1 MGAIGVTGETMF
13 SSIKVW
19 GAIALAA
26 FVTGLI
32 AFGKVM
38 KKQRDSARRTART
51 LKSTVQA
58 QRKTRVAKK
67 KAEKKLFSRVA
78 QIKKQLEKP
87 DEEFKGVGDLADLS
101 KRKRKPRVRK

>member
-1 MGAIGVTGETMF
+1 MF

-19 GAIALAA
+19 GAVALAA
-26 FVTGLI
+26 IITGLV

-38 KKQRDSARRTART
+38 KKQRDGARKKVAT
-51 LKSTVQA
+51 LKSTVKA
-58 QRKTRVAKK
+58 QRKTRIAKK
-67 KAEKKLFSRVA
+67 EAEKELFSRVA

-101 KRKRKPRVRK
+101 KRKRRVRK

>member
-1 MGAIGVTGETMF
+1 MF

-19 GAIALAA
+19 GAVALAA
-26 FVTGLI
+26 IITGLV

-38 KKQRDSARRTART
+38 KKQRDSARRKVDT
-51 LKSTVQA
+51 LKSTVVA

-67 KAEKKLFSRVA
+67 KAEKELFSRVA

-87 DEEFKGVGDLADLS
+87 DEEFEGVGDLADLS
-101 KRKRKPRVRK
+101 KRKRRVRK